1 MLNNYRKLA
10 KTRTQTAVTIT
21 VPAPIGGWNARD
33 SLGAMA
39 IEDAVTLQNWWPGT
53 NSVVL
58 RYGYSKYA
66 TGMTGQVETVMAYSS
81 GTLDKLFACV
91 GTSVYNVTSGGAV
104 GSADLTGLTNARWQ
118 YVNFTTTGGSYLMM
132 VNGADKLRV
141 YKDTTWYKDGDGA
154 PYDITGV
161 NTASCS
167 NITVFKNRIWLIQDQ
182 TLKAWY
188 LPINA
193 IGGAAT
199 ALDMSSLAQ
208 LGGYLVAGMTWTL
221 DAGYGIDDYLAF
233 ITNKGEVIVWRLT
246 DPTTPSGISMIGLW
260 QIGAPIGSRCW
271 TKFGGDLLIITQDG
285 VVPMSGA
292 LQSSRLDPRVSITNK
307 IQYAMS
313 QAISNY
319 SANFGW
325 CLLYFP
331 KENQLIMN
339 VPVSENANQ
348 QQYVMN
354 NITKSWCNFTGWNA
368 NCWVL
373 YQDNPFFGGDG
384 FVGQAWNTN
393 ADAGTDIQSFGLQS
407 FQTYGK
413 ANQKQCEMIRYH
425 LFTNGTP
432 QVYGNVNVDYNVLD
446 QSVSLD
452 FTVETYATWDTSL
465 WDSGI
470 WGDNLVPN
478 ATWQG
483 VTQIGYSFAPVIKSA
498 SQGIQLQWVASDL
511 VFAGGGTL

>member
-154 PYDITGV
+154 PYDISGV
-161 NTASCS
+161 NTATCS

-233 ITNKGEVIVWRLT
+233 ITNRGEVIVWRLT

-260 QIGAPIGSRCW
+260 
-271 TKFGGDLLIITQDG
+271 
-285 VVPMSGA
+285 
-292 LQSSRLDPRVSITNK
+292 
-307 IQYAMS
+307 
-313 QAISNY
+313 
-319 SANFGW
+319 
-325 CLLYFP
+325 
-331 KENQLIMN
+331 
-339 VPVSENANQ
+339 
-348 QQYVMN
+348 
-354 NITKSWCNFTGWNA
+354 
-368 NCWVL
+368 
-373 YQDNPFFGGDG
+373 
-384 FVGQAWNTN
+384 
-393 ADAGTDIQSFGLQS
+393 
-407 FQTYGK
+407 
-413 ANQKQCEMIRYH
+413 
-425 LFTNGTP
+425 
-432 QVYGNVNVDYNVLD
+432 
-446 QSVSLD
+446 
-452 FTVETYATWDTSL
+452 
-465 WDSGI
+465 
-470 WGDNLVPN
+470 
-478 ATWQG
+478 
-483 VTQIGYSFAPVIKSA
+483 
-498 SQGIQLQWVASDL
+498 
-511 VFAGGGTL
+511 